1 VQLRRVG
8 FPVRE
13 RRACQVIGLHRTTQH
28 DQRSA
33 KDHTGLLVRRRD
45 LTAARV
51 RYGYRRLHVWLQRE
65 GWRVNHQRV
74 DRRYRLDGL
83 SRRVQVKKKRT
94 RGLRVP
100 IPAAQAPNAYG
111 RMDFMTDRLCTGQRR
126 GAVKRRCSSFLGFM
140 IGAGVLTILLFPC
153 PSAAPAET
161 PEQWVARAVSVQG
174 VIELRRVG
182 ETLWQPVRLH
192 DAFRPGDTIRVSD
205 RSRANVALLDQSV
218 FHLNANTTITFRGV
232 QEERTGLLDLL
243 RGAAHFFSRG
253 PRSLEVRTPFATA
266 GIRGTEFFISVEAAQ
281 TFLSIFEGTVV
292 TANEAGSLMLA
303 GGQSAVAEAGK
314 APVLRIVARPR
325 DAVHWALY
333 YPPVL
338 YVRPE
343 EFPPGPDWPG
353 MVRRSIE
360 FYLRGDLP
368 RAFDSLAHVPP
379 DIRDPRVFTY
389 RAHLLLAVGRAD
401 EANADIAR
409 ALRLAPNDPQ
419 ALALHTI
426 IAVVQNDKDQALQ
439 LAQQAVQAAPHS
451 ATAHIAL
458 SYAQQARFDLE
469 GARAS
474 LEQAVQLEPKNA
486 LAWARLAELHASFGE
501 LKKALK
507 AAQQAVALES
517 NLARTQTVLGFAYL
531 MQVKTARAKEA
542 FDKAIVL
549 DQADPLPRLG
559 LGLAKIRESDLDEG
573 SRDIEIAASLDPNNA
588 LVRSYLGKA
597 YYEEKHIP
605 LDERE
610 YKVAKELD
618 PNDPTPWFYDAIA
631 KQTTNRPVEALHSLE
646 KAIELNDN
654 RAVYRSRLLLDA
666 DLAARSAS
674 LARIYS
680 DLGFQQLAL
689 VEGWK
694 SVNTDPTN
702 FSAHR
707 FLADSYAVLPR
718 HEIARVSELLQ
729 SQLLQPINLT
739 PIQPRLAES
748 NLFLISAGGPGA
760 LSFHEFNPLFT
771 RNRVALL
778 ASGLAGENSTYA
790 GEGVIAGIYKNAS
803 FSLGGGHFT
812 TDGFRRNADQK
823 DDIANAFVQME
834 LSPQTSLQAEYRY
847 RNAETGDLRL
857 RFFPDDF
864 LSGLRNTEER
874 NTYRLGGRH
883 AFSPGSILLGSFIYQ
898 DADFDARNNRLA
910 PPVAFIDLKRPESA
924 LSAELQHLFRSPYVN
939 LTSGVGYFYI
949 DGRLDTT
956 TGVNIPTPSGP
967 ALRQI
972 FSTASRDVQHTN
984 VYAYSQLNPFKP
996 LTLTVGLSANLLN
1009 DDRQQVG
1016 DSDEFNPKFGIIW
1029 HPFPATTVRAA
1040 AFRVLKRTLITNQ
1053 TLEPTQVAGFNQF
1066 FDDLNGT
1073 EAWRYGGAIDQKFTH
1088 NIFGGVEFSKRD
1100 LNVPFLDTFDPA
1112 NPIIREA
1119 GMDES
1124 LGRAYLF
1131 WTPHRALAL
1140 RVQYIFER
1148 LESERTPQSDQPEEL
1163 DTHRIPFGINVVHP
1177 SGLVT
1182 SLSATYFNQD
1192 GKFILT
1198 NGQARSG
1205 RDDFWTVDAAVGYR
1219 LPKRYGFIT
1228 VGATNLFDER
1238 FRFFDRDLNN
1248 SSIQPSRVIF
1258 GRVTLALP

>member
-1 VQLRRVG
+1 
-8 FPVRE
+8 
-13 RRACQVIGLHRTTQH
+13 
-28 DQRSA
+28 
-33 KDHTGLLVRRRD
+33 
-45 LTAARV
+45 
-51 RYGYRRLHVWLQRE
+51 
-65 GWRVNHQRV
+65 
-74 DRRYRLDGL
+74 
-83 SRRVQVKKKRT
+83 
-94 RGLRVP
+94 
-100 IPAAQAPNAYG
+100 
-111 RMDFMTDRLCTGQRR
+111 M
-126 GAVKRRCSSFLGFM
+126 GAVKRRCSSLLGFTIW
-140 IGAGVLTILLFPC
+140 IGFLTTLLYPC

-161 PEQWVARAVSVQG
+161 RESWVARAVSVQG
-174 VIELRRVG
+174 VVEARRAG
-182 ETLWQPVRLH
+182 DTLWQAVKLH
-192 DAFRPGDTIRVSD
+192 DAFGAGDTLRVLD
-205 RSRANVALLDQSV
+205 KSRADVALLDQSV
-218 FHLNANTTITFRGV
+218 FRLNANTTITFKGAT
-232 QEERTGLLDLL
+232 EERTGLLELL

-266 GIRGTEFFISVEAAQ
+266 GIRGTEFFISVEADQ

-292 TANEAGSLMLA
+292 AANEAGSLMLTS
-303 GGQSAVAEAGK
+303 GQSAVAEAGI

-325 DAVHWALY
+325 DAVQWALY

-338 YVRPE
+338 YVRPD
-343 EFPPGPDWPG
+343 EFPAGPGWQE
-353 MVRRSIE
+353 MVRQSME
-360 FYLRGDLP
+360 FYLRGNLQQ
-368 RAFDSLAHVPP
+368 AFDRIATVPQ
-379 DIRDPRVFTY
+379 DVRDPRFFAY
-389 RAHLLLAVGRAD
+389 RAHLLLAVGRVD
-401 EANADIAR
+401 EANVDIER
-409 ALRLAPNDPQ
+409 ALRLDPNDPK
-419 ALALHTI
+419 ALALQTI
-426 IAVVQNDKDQALQ
+426 IAVVQNDKDKALSV
-439 LAQQAVQAAPHS
+439 AQKAVQAAPNS
-451 ATAHIAL
+451 ATAQIAL

-474 LEQAVQLEPKNA
+474 LQKAVQLEPKNA

-501 LKKALK
+501 LKKSLK
-507 AAQQAVALES
+507 AAQQAVALEP

-531 MQVKTARAKEA
+531 MQVKTKQAKEA
-542 FDKAIVL
+542 FGKAIAL

-559 LGLAKIRESDLDEG
+559 LGLAKIRASDLQEG
-573 SRDIEIAASLDPNNA
+573 SRDLEIAASLDPNNA

-597 YYEEKHIP
+597 YFEEKRTG

-610 YKVAKELD
+610 YAVAKQLD
-618 PNDPTPWFYDAIA
+618 PRDPTPWFYDAIA
-631 KQTTNRPVEALHSLE
+631 KQTTNRPVEALRDLE
-646 KAIELNDN
+646 TAIELNDN

-707 FLADSYAVLPR
+707 FLADSYAALPR

-729 SQLLQPINLT
+729 SQLLQPINIT
-739 PIQPRLAES
+739 PLQPRLAES

-803 FSLGGGHFT
+803 FSLGGFHFT

-857 RFFPDDF
+857 GFFPDDF

-883 AFSPGSILLGSFIYQ
+883 AFSPGSILLGSLTHQ
-898 DADFDARNNRLA
+898 EADFDARNNRLA
-910 PPVAFIDLKRPESA
+910 PPAAFIDLKRPEHA

-939 LTSGVGYFYI
+939 LTSGIGYFYI

-972 FSTASRDVQHTN
+972 FSTASRDVQYTN

-996 LTLTVGLSANLLN
+996 LTLTVGLSADLLN

-1016 DSDEFNPKFGIIW
+1016 ERDEFNPKFGITW

-1066 FDDLNGT
+1066 FDDMNGT
-1073 EAWRYGGAIDQKFTH
+1073 EAWRYGAAIDQKFTKD
-1088 NIFGGVEFSKRD
+1088 IFGGVEFSKRD
-1100 LNVPFLDTFDPA
+1100 LNVPFLDISVPA
-1112 NPIIREA
+1112 NPVTREA
-1119 GMDES
+1119 DWDEY

-1131 WTPHRALAL
+1131 WTPHHWLAL
-1140 RVQYIFER
+1140 RVQYIFEQ
-1148 LESERTPQSDQPEEL
+1148 LESERTPQFNQPEEL
-1163 DTHRIPFGINVVHP
+1163 DTHRIPFGINFVHP

-1182 SLSATYFNQD
+1182 SLTTTYINQD

-1198 NGQARSG
+1198 NGQAQSG

-1238 FRFFDRDLNN
+1238 FRFFDRDSNN
-1248 SSIQPSRVIF
+1248 LSIQPTRVIF